1 MPTYSLPK
9 HIAYSQSLAG
19 YIKHNLSDSTAQA
32 LTLTQLCQLGTAGL
46 SASSLGTDNLTINS
60 VETDPIGATLL
71 SYSPVQGDVVLRQ
84 EIVKFH
90 QGLNY
95 HSRII
100 TADSAVTFC
109 GAQEAL
115 SAIYQAV
122 LSAGDEMVIMTP
134 SYPSLVSMAK
144 SMGVIVREIALGAD
158 NHWQANIDDF
168 KQVVNNKTQLIVLNS
183 PHNPTGSV
191 IDSELAKQILQ
202 LAQHYQ
208 CYLLSD
214 DVSQASNYCDLAL
227 AHGYLDYPKSIVVGV
242 MSKSLGLAGVRIGWA
257 VTPNNTLLQSLMAI
271 KAVHSICCSKMDEK
285 LALLALQNSQEIL
298 THNNQLISDNIAL
311 FSALVARHPEKLHWH
326 KPQAGMLA
334 LVEVKNINSIISW
347 SHKLAKQSGIL
358 ALPSELFG
366 LSGNYFRL
374 GLGQKSFANTLE
386 KFENYL
392 LTTSMDRA

>member
-19 YIKHNLSDSTAQA
+19 YIQHNLSDSTAQA
-32 LTLTQLCQLGTAGL
+32 LTLDQLCQLGTASSG
-46 SASSLGTDNLTINS
+46 ASSLGTDNLSIRD

-71 SYSPVQGDVVLRQ
+71 SYSPVQGDELLRQ
-84 EIVKFH
+84 EIVNFH
-90 QGLNY
+90 QGLNC
-95 HSRII
+95 HRQLI

-122 LSAGDEMVIMTP
+122 LSVGDEIVVMTP

-144 SMGVIVREIALGAD
+144 SMGVIVREVGLCAE

-183 PHNPTGSV
+183 PHNPTGSA
-191 IDSELAKQILQ
+191 IDSELAEQILQ

-214 DVSQASNYCDLAL
+214 DVSQASNYYDLAL

-257 VTPNNTLLQSLMAI
+257 VTPNKTLLQSLMAI
-271 KAVHSICCSKMDEK
+271 KAIHSICCSKVDEK

-298 THNNQLISDNIAL
+298 TRNNQLIVDNIVL
-311 FSALVARHPEKLHWH
+311 FSALVSRHPEKLHWH
-326 KPQAGMLA
+326 QPQAGMLA
-334 LVEVKNINSIISW
+334 LVEVKSIDSIISW

-386 KFENYL
+386 KFEDYL
-392 LTTSMDRA
+392 LTTSIDTA

>member
-19 YIKHNLSDSTAQA
+19 YIQHNLSDSTAQA
-32 LTLTQLCQLGTAGL
+32 LTLAQLCQLGTAGL
-46 SASSLGTDNLTINS
+46 GASSLGTDNLTVS
-60 VETDPIGATLL
+60 AVETDPIGATLL
-71 SYSPVQGDVVLRQ
+71 SYSPIQGDLALRQ

-90 QGLNY
+90 QGLNC
-95 HSRII
+95 HRRLI
-100 TADSAVTFC
+100 TPDSAVTFC

-122 LSAGDEMVIMTP
+122 LSAGDEIVVMTP
-134 SYPSLVSMAK
+134 SYPSLVTMAK
-144 SMGVIVREIALGAD
+144 SMGVIVREIALCVD

-168 KQVVNNKTQLIVLNS
+168 KQVVNDKTQLIVLNS

-214 DVSQASNYCDLAL
+214 DVSQASNYYDLAL

-257 VTPNNTLLQSLMAI
+257 VTPNKTLLQSLMAI
-271 KAVHSICCSKMDEK
+271 KAVHSICCSKIDEK

-298 THNNQLISDNIAL
+298 TRNNQLIADNIAL

-326 KPQAGMLA
+326 QPQAGMLA
-334 LVEVKNINSIISW
+334 LVEVKNIDSIISW

-374 GLGQKSFANTLE
+374 GLGQKSLANTLE
-386 KFENYL
+386 IFEDYL
-392 LTTSMDRA
+392 LTTSIDSA

>member
-1 MPTYSLPK
+1 
-9 HIAYSQSLAG
+9 
-19 YIKHNLSDSTAQA
+19 
-32 LTLTQLCQLGTAGL
+32 
-46 SASSLGTDNLTINS
+46 
-60 VETDPIGATLL
+60 
-71 SYSPVQGDVVLRQ
+71 LRQ
-84 EIVKFH
+84 EIVNFH
-90 QGLNY
+90 QGLNC
-95 HSRII
+95 HRQLI

-122 LSAGDEMVIMTP
+122 LSVGDEIVVMTP

-144 SMGVIVREIALGAD
+144 SMGVIVREVGLCAE

-183 PHNPTGSV
+183 PHNPTGSA
-191 IDSELAKQILQ
+191 IDSELAEQILQ

-214 DVSQASNYCDLAL
+214 DVSQASNYYDLAL

-257 VTPNNTLLQSLMAI
+257 VTPNKTLLQSLMAI
-271 KAVHSICCSKMDEK
+271 KAIHSICCSKVDEK

-298 THNNQLISDNIAL
+298 TRNNQLIVDNIVL
-311 FSALVARHPEKLHWH
+311 FSALVSRHPEKLHWH
-326 KPQAGMLA
+326 QPQAGMLA
-334 LVEVKNINSIISW
+334 LVEVKSIDSIISW

-386 KFENYL
+386 KFEDYL
-392 LTTSMDRA
+392 LTTSIDTA